1 MIDVAPRRSSRSS
14 DGGREA
20 CATAPALWLES
31 GLSSHSVP
39 HVQHLSEL
47 LASTLPQGLN
57 RMAAEEERG
66 LTLRM
71 IENSK
76 GVHKKSNA
84 LLMAKVMA
92 RRGYARGW
100 GGGAALPPATAAAAA
115 AAAA

>member
-1 MIDVAPRRSSRSS
+1 M
-14 DGGREA
+14 
-20 CATAPALWLES
+20 PALWLES
-31 GLSSHSVP
+31 GLSSNSVP

-47 LASTLPQGLN
+47 FTSTLPQGLN

-66 LTLRM
+66 LTLRL

-92 RRGYARGW
+92 RLGCARGW
-100 GGGAALPPATAAAAA
+100 GRRSRPCRPPPPPLPPAAAA
-115 AAAA
+115 